1 MITMN
6 QIGKLARRSITSFMG
21 RWLALVLIVMLGT
34 GFFAGLRITRNA
46 MQSVAQQYL
55 FQQKFYDFRLY
66 STLGFSNQEVSELGD
81 IQGVKEAEGQKQLS
95 TMGSF
100 AGRKDVYTVFSLPEK
115 INLPRLT
122 DGSEP
127 QNASQCLGDD
137 HFFTSADIG
146 KTITLDT
153 NDLRRQEY
161 TITGLCTSPLY
172 IGNDRGTAAIGT
184 GSVQAFV
191 YLLDDAFVSDTY
203 TEADLILQDRAD
215 AYSSAYDRLLDRY
228 KGEIE
233 DACRQVSDNRYHSLL
248 SDHFL
253 TEWSGEAAGIT
264 EPKTYVLTRKDNA
277 GYMSFANDTS
287 IVSGIAS
294 LFPLFFVLIA
304 MLVCITT
311 MTRMVEEE
319 RGIIG
324 TMKALGYSRSAITA
338 KYLLYA
344 GSASL
349 LGWIIGFFGGTWA
362 LPQIFWKAY
371 QVSYHFAGMPY
382 LFSLKLAVL
391 TLTVTL
397 ASMLACTWYSCHH
410 ELASTPAALMR
421 PLPARH
427 GRRLF
432 LERFPFWKHLNF
444 LQKITL
450 RNAFRYPQRLIMFA
464 TGIACCAGLLV
475 TGFGVKDSMVNI
487 GTLQFEKIQTYDMA
501 VSFDSARMEEVER
514 VLQEDHRIEDSL
526 AGSETMITVGDDIQ
540 MTGVSLYQFDSPDD
554 FDSYWH
560 LMHDGAP
567 VSFPS
572 AAQAV
577 ISRNIARKLH
587 LQTGDELV
595 MTNSDHHEMR
605 VSVSGIF
612 DCYIGNYV
620 IMNTDTTFT
629 DSPWQANTFLLKT
642 SDHSDSFAR
651 ELTAITGV
659 NGLTRLS
666 MTKATADQAL
676 SCLHYIIAMIV
687 ILSGALAFVVI
698 YNLTSIN
705 IAERS
710 REIATVEVLGFYPRE
725 TYSYVLRENIILSIL
740 AGLLGLPAGT
750 LFEHAVMARI
760 VIDAMSFDVHV
771 SLLSYV
777 LAFAITIIFAML
789 VNVLMRRFIRKINM
803 AESLKA
809 VE

>member
-1 MITMN
+1 MAMK
-6 QIGKLARRSITSFMG
+6 QIGKLTRRSIASFKG

-46 MQSVAQQYL
+46 MQSTAQTY
-55 FQQKFYDFRLY
+55 FSQQNFYDFRLY
-66 STLGFSNQEVSELGD
+66 STLGFSDDEAGELEKID
-81 IQGVKEAEGQKQLS
+81 GVKEAEGQKSLS
-95 TMGSF
+95 AMGSF
-100 AGRKDVYTVFSLPEK
+100 SGRRDVYTVLGLPEK

-122 DGSEP
+122 AGKMP
-127 QNASQCLGDD
+127 QNSSGCLGDD
-137 HFFTSADIG
+137 HLFSSADIG
-146 KTITLDT
+146 RTITLETD
-153 NDLRRQEY
+153 DLKRQEY

-184 GSVQAFV
+184 GTVQAFV
-191 YLLDDAFVSDTY
+191 YVPQDVFVSDEY
-203 TEADLILQDRAD
+203 TEVDLTLQDQAD
-215 AYSSAYDRLLDRY
+215 AYSSAYDRLLDEY
-228 KGEIE
+228 QDEIE
-233 DACRQVSDNRYHSLL
+233 EACRRVSDTRYHALL

-264 EPKTYVLTRKDNA
+264 APKTYVLTRKDNA
-277 GYMSFANDTS
+277 GYMSFGSDTS

-294 LFPLFFVLIA
+294 LFPLFFVMVA
-304 MLVCITT
+304 VLVCVTT

-324 TMKALGYSRSAITA
+324 TLKALGCSQGAVTA

-349 LGWIIGFFGGTWA
+349 LGWTIGFFGGTWA

-371 QVSYHFAGMPY
+371 QACYHFARMPY
-382 LFSLKLAVL
+382 LFSMKLAL
-391 TLTVTL
+391 MTLMVTM
-397 ASMLACTWYSCHH
+397 AAMLACTWYSCHH
-410 ELASTPAALMR
+410 ELADTPASLMR

-432 LERFPFWKHLNF
+432 LEHFSFWQHLRF
-444 LQKITL
+444 LQKITM
-450 RNAFRYPQRLIMFA
+450 RNAFRYPQRLIMFV

-475 TGFGVKDSMVNI
+475 TGFGVKDSMVSI

-514 VLQEDHRIEDSL
+514 VLQEDHRIEDGL
-526 AGSETMITVGDDIQ
+526 PCRETMVTAGGDAG
-540 MTGVSLYQFDSPDD
+540 MNGVSLYQFDNPGKSA
-554 FDSYWH
+554 SYWH
-560 LMHDGAP
+560 LMQNGA
-567 VSFPS
+567 SLAFPS
-572 AAQAV
+572 SGQAV

-595 MTNSDHHEMR
+595 MTDSDHNEASVR
-605 VSVSGIF
+605 VSGIF
-612 DCYIGNYV
+612 DCYIGSFV
-620 IMNTDTTFT
+620 IMNTDTVFT
-629 DSPWQANTFLLKT
+629 DEPWRANTFLLKS
-642 SDHSDSFAR
+642 SDHSDDFAS
-651 ELTAITGV
+651 ELTAINGV
-659 NGLTRLS
+659 SGLSRLS
-666 MTKATADQAL
+666 RTKETVDQAL

-687 ILSGALAFVVI
+687 AISGALAFVVI

-725 TYSYVLRENIILSIL
+725 TDSYVLRENIILAVL
-740 AGLLGLPAGT
+740 AGLIGMPAGT

-760 VIDAMSFDVHV
+760 VIDTMYFDVHI
-771 SLLSYV
+771 SPLSYA
-777 LAFAITIIFAML
+777 LSFAITILFALL
-789 VNVLMRRFIRKINM
+789 VNGMMRRSIRKINM